1 MSQEDTKGG
10 AMEDKVF
17 INIVWLKQMVSLIH
31 LARISVPNLKH

>member
-17 INIVWLKQMVSLIH
+17 INIVWLNKQVEKCLKVS
-31 LARISVPNLKH
+31 